1 MQTNSIIMNNC
12 IKLYLY
18 YDLKHQFSILKLVY
32 YRNKS
37 GQAGVFGVR
46 THAKNTQTA
55 NY

>member
-37 GQAGVFGVR
+37 GQASVFGVR
-46 THAKNTQTA
+46 PHAKNTLTA